1 LRGSTKTNKNTFVD
15 HSVPDVQGRI
25 DGMASAADDYAA
37 IRARMEELRLER
49 ERVARRAALNAPEDP
64 VDGRRRRIADEL
76 GPRSLPLKGGGGE

>member
-1 LRGSTKTNKNTFVD
+1 
-15 HSVPDVQGRI
+15 
-25 DGMASAADDYAA
+25 MASAADDYAA